1 MQRVA
6 AWLWFLA
13 LLLTLW
19 ASNPSPTAYRQWLQH
34 EISSRSGLGNS
45 PLGRIAGVVG
55 AAVAGSGGHTRRTN
69 LGIASL
75 YMTRLGADRIDV
87 LAVVSRFL
95 VVAQSGT
102 STGQA

>member
-1 MQRVA
+1 MQRAA

-13 LLLTLW
+13 LLLSLW
-19 ASNPSPTAYRQWLQH
+19 AANPSPAAYRQWLQQ

-75 YMTRLGADRIDV
+75 YATRLGPDRIEV
-87 LAVVSRFL
+87 LGVASRFL
-95 VVAQSGT
+95 VVAQRGAAR
-102 STGQA
+102 GQA